1 MAMLL
6 VKLFMVVPF
15 GEELVSRNAKV
26 GSDVVSRH
34 HHTW

>member
-1 MAMLL
+1 
-6 VKLFMVVPF
+6 MVVPF
-15 GEELVSRNAKV
+15 GEKDGVSRNAKV